1 MPDWLEEDGLDSY
14 FDTVILSSVCHM
26 RKPCSEIYDL
36 ACQQIGVKP
45 EECVSVADN
54 IKRDIAGA
62 KKAGI
67 GCNFFFRSPEKKHPV
82 EFTEEN
88 RPDYVIEDFREILNI
103 LP

>member
-26 RKPCSEIYDL
+26 RKPCSEIYEL
-36 ACQQIGVKP
+36 ACREIGVEPKD
-45 EECVSVADN
+45 CVSVADN

-67 GCNFFFRSPEKKHPV
+67 GCNIIFRSPEKKHPV

-88 RPDYVIEDFREILNI
+88 RPDYVVEDFREILNI
-103 LP
+103 LT

>member
-1 MPDWLEEDGLDSY
+1 MSWPA
-14 FDTVILSSVCHM
+14 
-26 RKPCSEIYDL
+26 R
-36 ACQQIGVKP
+36 QIGVKP

-67 GCNFFFRSPEKKHPV
+67 GCNIIFRSPEKKHPV

-88 RPDYVIEDFREILNI
+88 RPTMSLKISGDPEHSALMRSG
-103 LP
+103 PAAR

>member
-67 GCNFFFRSPEKKHPV
+67 GCNIIFPV
-82 EFTEEN
+82 SGEEAS
-88 RPDYVIEDFREILNI
+88 RGIYGGKPPGLCH
-103 LP
+103 

>member
-1 MPDWLEEDGLDSY
+1 
-14 FDTVILSSVCHM
+14 M

-67 GCNFFFRSPEKKHPV
+67 GCNIIFRSPEKKHPV
-82 EFTEEN
+82 EFTEDN
-88 RPDYVIEDFREILNI
+88 RPDYVIENFREILNI

>member
-1 MPDWLEEDGLDSY
+1 
-14 FDTVILSSVCHM
+14 M

-45 EECVSVADN
+45 EECVAVADN

-67 GCNFFFRSPEKKHPV
+67 GYNIIFRSPEKKHPV
-82 EFTEEN
+82 EFTEET
-88 RPDYVIEDFREILNI
+88 RPDAVIDTFPELLEL
-103 LP
+103 LPPLK